1 MDMSNKTVIGSYAT
15 QDEALDAVSK
25 LKNEGYPKNDIILYS
40 NEEQSNALTHYE
52 AHDVVVDKDSSAD
65 TKKVKPE
72 EDQSMW
78 DKIKDAFVTDT
89 YDHEKEH
96 GRAHYDQ
103 TKDPLYPYREDI
115 AKGHFVVAV
124 ENYRGQPTE
133 RVADSGNTAAMPSDT
148 GAIDDPGNTA
158 AMPSDTGQATSLDKD
173 PMTEN
178 REFNRENETRD
189 RYKR

>member
-1 MDMSNKTVIGSYAT
+1 MDMSNKTVVGSYAT
-15 QDEALDAVSK
+15 QNEALDVVSK
-25 LKNEGYPKNDIILYS
+25 LKNEGYPKNDIVLYS
-40 NEEQSNALTHYE
+40 NEEQSNTLTHYE
-52 AHDVVVDKDSSAD
+52 AHDVVVDTDESAR
-65 TKKVKPE
+65 TESAKAEK
-72 EDQSMW
+72 DQSMW

-96 GRAHYDQ
+96 KRAHYDQ
-103 TKDPLYPYREDI
+103 TKDPLYPYRDDI

-133 RVADSGNTAAMPSDT
+133 KAADAGNTAAMPSNT
-148 GAIDDPGNTA
+148 GDIDDPGNTS
-158 AMPSDTGQATSLDKD
+158 AMPSDTGRATSLNND

-178 REFNRENETRD
+178 REFNREDETRD